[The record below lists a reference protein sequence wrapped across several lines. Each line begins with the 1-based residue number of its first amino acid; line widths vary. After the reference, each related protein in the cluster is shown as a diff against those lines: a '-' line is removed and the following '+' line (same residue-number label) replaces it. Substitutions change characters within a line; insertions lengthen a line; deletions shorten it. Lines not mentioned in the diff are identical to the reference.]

1 MRYLL
6 AILILTLQ
14 ANVWAGAS
22 RNFDGVGDS
31 IAYTKP
37 SGLTVG
43 TDSFTMIEW
52 IFWTN
57 GPDND
62 DEVIVSQADGTGTG
76 RTWAMIDDNGV
87 ECGTADEL
95 CNFLGN
101 NTLDTTK
108 VISAS
113 VWTHIAAQSNETLG
127 TTVLFSDAVQVGSE
141 TATVEAATGVI
152 RVGGAKAGGNTYAD
166 FEGQIAYA
174 ILCEG
179 ALTVAQ
185 LSEIMYSPDAAF
197 AYCGSN
203 LYVYS
208 PLFGLSSPEQD
219 LSGNG
224 TTGTLTG
231 TAESSNGPPILLA
244 GGLPL

>member
-62 DEVIVSQADGTGTG
+62 DEVLTSEQDGTGTG
-76 RTWAMIDDNGV
+76 RSWALIDDNGV
-87 ECGTADEL
+87 EFGTADEL
-95 CNFLGN
+95 GSFLGN
-101 NTLDTTK
+101 QIIDSTK
-108 VISAS
+108 VVSNS
-113 VWTHIAAQSNETLG
+113 VWTHIGAQSNEALG
-127 TTVLFSDAVQVGSE
+127 TVVLF
-141 TATVEAATGVI
+141 
-152 RVGGAKAGGNTYAD
+152 
-166 FEGQIAYA
+166 
-174 ILCEG
+174 
-179 ALTVAQ
+179 
-185 LSEIMYSPDAAF
+185 
-197 AYCGSN
+197 
-203 LYVYS
+203 
-208 PLFGLSSPEQD
+208 
-219 LSGNG
+219 
-224 TTGTLTG
+224 
-231 TAESSNGPPILLA
+231 
-244 GGLPL
+244 